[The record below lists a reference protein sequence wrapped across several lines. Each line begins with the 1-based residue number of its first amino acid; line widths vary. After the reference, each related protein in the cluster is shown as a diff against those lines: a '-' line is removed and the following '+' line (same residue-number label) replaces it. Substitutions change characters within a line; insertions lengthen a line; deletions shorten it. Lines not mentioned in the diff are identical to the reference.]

1 MIPIKK
7 NLLLLLVALVLFGC
21 KKEEPNLDVVETLTS
36 GSWIMHSYL
45 FDQTNQYEEFAF
57 KDEYE
62 FFDNGN
68 YNLTRRVTYFNDN
81 NEIVSEFVTNEYD
94 WLYDEE
100 NGVVDFKINDN
111 PPENTLVDQP
121 DWKILEVS
129 SSKIFVECI
138 WPNFVDPLQQRIM
151 LVKK

>member
-1 MIPIKK
+1 MITIKT
-7 NLLLLLVALVLFGC
+7 NLLLLMVALVLFGC
-21 KKEEPNLDVVETLTS
+21 NKDEPDMNVMEALTS
-36 GSWIMHSYL
+36 GTWIRHSYL

-62 FFDNGN
+62 FFDNGK
-68 YNLTRRVTYFNDN
+68 YNLTRRVTYFDDND
-81 NEIVSEFVTNEYD
+81 ELVSDTVTYEYD

-100 NGVVDFKINDN
+100 NRVVDFKINDS

-121 DWKILEVS
+121 DWKVLKVS

-138 WPNFVDPLQQRIM
+138 FPEQSSPMQYRIM
-151 LVKK
+151 LVRK